1 MASIYAEGFKEA
13 PYWWEAAPPSNEGS
27 VPLPQRTD
35 VAIIGAGFAGLSVAL
50 ELARSGTDVT
60 VVEKGA
66 LGSGAST
73 RNGGAVSSGIAIG
86 RGLGGRRGDLDV
98 DELTRGA
105 AEAFEHLDTIIA
117 REAIACHW
125 EKKGRFV
132 GAHTRKHYA
141 GLAAMAERLNR
152 LTNAGARLL
161 PAERQRE
168 EIASDYYRG
177 GLVIQRS
184 GKLHPGLYHK
194 GLLDAV
200 RKTSAKLVA
209 ETAVTRI
216 ERGPGGFT
224 IHVAG
229 GRTMAAREV
238 AVCTN
243 GYTDAAAPE
252 LRRRIV
258 PVASHIIA
266 TKPLPPD
273 IARSLFPNGRTISET
288 RRVLCYYRMSPDGT
302 RLIFGGRARFTPV
315 GPRTSAPI
323 LHRFMVERFPQLAGT
338 RITHAWTGNVAFTF
352 DSVPHMGV
360 LDGMHYCMG
369 CNGSGVA
376 MMSYL
381 GHAVARKLLSG
392 ANRINP
398 FDMGEFP
405 AQAGYTGQPWFLPVV
420 GAYYRS
426 RDALDR
432 WMDR

>member
-1 MASIYAEGFKEA
+1 MASLYAEGFKEA

-27 VPLPQRTD
+27 VPLPERTD

-50 ELARSGTDVT
+50 ELSRNGTEVT
-60 VVEKGA
+60 VIEKGA

-86 RGLGGRRGDLDV
+86 RGLGGRRGDV
-98 DELTRGA
+98 DDLTRGA
-105 AEAFEHLDTIIA
+105 SDAFEHLDTIIT
-117 REAIACHW
+117 REGIACHW

-141 GLAAMAERLNR
+141 GMTAMAERLNR
-152 LTNAGARLL
+152 LTNAGASLL

-177 GLVIQRS
+177 GLVIKRS
-184 GKLHPGLYHK
+184 AKLHPGLYHK
-194 GLLDAV
+194 GLLEAV

-209 ETAVTRI
+209 ETPVTRI

-229 GRTMAAREV
+229 GRTMTAREV

-252 LRRRIV
+252 LRKRIV

-266 TKPLPPD
+266 TEPLDPQ
-273 IARSLFPNGRTISET
+273 IAKSLFPNGRTISET

-352 DSVPHMGV
+352 DAVPHMGV

-426 RDALDR
+426 RDTFDR